1 MGRTQTEIPGF
12 AENVRQGL
20 RRVREELRK
29 AGHAPDEI
37 DAILKAQIE
46 KVLELNARR
55 HALTRELLSVGA
67 SLREEFRNTDWMAS
81 GYLDAA
87 MGAVGK
93 GSDDAKNLR
102 QLRSRIRMPAPA
114 GGNGTGQEPKT

>member
-12 AENVRQGL
+12 AENVRKGL
-20 RRVREELRK
+20 LRVRDAMRK
-29 AGHAPDEI
+29 AGHSPDEI
-37 DAILKAQIE
+37 DAILQAQVQ
-46 KVLELNARR
+46 KLLELNARR
-55 HALTRELLSVGA
+55 GELQRDLLSTTA
-67 SLREEFRNTDWMAS
+67 RLREEFRNTDWMAS

-102 QLRSRIRMPAPA
+102 RLRSRIRMPAA
-114 GGNGTGQEPKT
+114 AESGTGQQPET